1 MDTNLYDSG
10 DYLVTSFKLEKRW
23 LPNIFKNYFV
33 GGSIKIG
40 NGFIKGGIESGIGYR
55 MGKKI
60 KTTMLFDVKSF
71 LLSENIPKQYRNYL
85 YGSVDPD
92 FQQLVVNRTSR
103 SSDLKVLN
111 NTYHGSGMR
120 GIDID
125 NPTLSTEDIFWRIK
139 IDQSVPVLPGK
150 LFLDIAGSPDL
161 PETQYTA
168 FGITLGP
175 VIIPL
180 FQSWEMDNYP
190 KDITWITK
198 RIRFMFVL
206 ADLTIGI

>member
-1 MDTNLYDSG
+1 MS
-10 DYLVTSFKLEKRW
+10 SFKLEKRW

-40 NGFIKGGIESGIGYR
+40 NGFIKGGIESGISYR
-55 MGKKI
+55 MGKTI
-60 KTTMLFDVKSF
+60 KTTILLDVKSF

-85 YGSVDPD
+85 SGSVDPD

-111 NTYHGSGMR
+111 NTYHGSGIR
-120 GIDID
+120 GIDIY

-161 PETQYTA
+161 PQTQYTA

-190 KDITWITK
+190 KDITWIAK